1 MRSSFS
7 LALAAAALVAAA
19 DGTAQSYPSKPIRIV
34 VPFSAGGP
42 TDITVRNI
50 APRLTELLGQ
60 PIVVDNRAGANG
72 IIGAEVAA
80 KSPPDGYTLLMATA
94 SVAAINMVTYAKP
107 PYDTLRDLQPLTPIM
122 TTASL
127 LVVHPS
133 TPAKNLKE
141 LVALAKAKPAAVVFG
156 SAGTGGTLHLLLEML
171 LKEAALKITHV
182 PYKGAAPAVA
192 DVIGGQIN
200 GMFVDLPVV
209 SPYVKSGKVRALAVA
224 SKERSQY
231 FPDVPTTKEAG
242 YPGVEMTNYYGLL
255 APANTP
261 REIVAKLH
269 DAIVKAVA
277 TPSVR
282 EKLTGVGADPK
293 TMTVDE
299 FTRFIREDIA
309 KWDKLIKSVGIKI
322 ER

>member
-1 MRSSFS
+1 MRSSLS
-7 LALAAAALVAAA
+7 IALAAAALVSAGHSAA
-19 DGTAQSYPSKPIRIV
+19 QPYPSKPIRIV

-72 IIGAEVAA
+72 IIGAELAA

-107 PYDTLRDLQPLTPIM
+107 PYDTLRDLQALTPIM

-141 LVALAKAKPAAVVFG
+141 LVALAKAKPNEIVFG

-171 LKEAALKITHV
+171 LKEAAIKITHV

-269 DAIVKAVA
+269 DAIVKTVA
-277 TPSVR
+277 TPAVR

-299 FTRFIREDIA
+299 FTRFIRDDIA
-309 KWDKLIKSVGIKI
+309 KWDKLIKSVGIRI

>member
-1 MRSSFS
+1 MWHAFTGISTAVI
-7 LALAAAALVAAA
+7 LIGAMGAH
-19 DGTAQSYPSKPIRIV
+19 AQSYPRKPIRIV

-42 TDITVRNI
+42 TDITTRNLT
-50 APRLTELLGQ
+50 PRLTELLGQ
-60 PIVVDNRAGANG
+60 PVVVDNRAGANG
-72 IIGAEVAA
+72 VIGAEVVANA
-80 KSPPDGYTLLMATA
+80 PPDGYTLLMATA
-94 SVAAINMVTYAKP
+94 SVAAINMVTYKKP
-107 PYDTLRDLQPLTPIM
+107 PYDTLRDLQPLSPIM

-133 TPAKNLKE
+133 MPVKRVKD
-141 LVALAKAKPAAVVFG
+141 LVALAKTKPASITFG

-171 LKEAALKITHV
+171 LHEAAIKITHV

-192 DVIGGQIN
+192 DVIAGQIN
-200 GMFVDLPVV
+200 GMFVDLPVI

-224 SKERSQY
+224 AKERSQY

-255 APANTP
+255 VMAKTP
-261 REIVAKLH
+261 REIVSKLH
-269 DAIVKAVA
+269 AAIVAAVK

-282 EKLTGVGADPK
+282 EKLMEVGADPK
-293 TMTVDE
+293 TMAADE
-299 FTRFIREDIA
+299 FARFIRDDIA
-309 KWDKLIKSVGIKI
+309 KWDKLIKTVGIKI